1 LIDSINRK
9 GIIMQ
14 TLLKDKTAIVTGS
27 SRGIGREIA
36 LKLGKCG
43 VSVIVN
49 YANNTQLAKEV
60 SSEIITMGGRSIPIQ
75 ADMRSTNE
83 IKILFDST
91 IEHFGSL
98 NILINNA
105 GIALFKKI
113 EKISEEEFDNIFDV
127 NVKGLFFSCQQAAK
141 KMNDGGKIINI
152 SSSVTKVMLPN
163 YGAYAATKGAVE
175 QITKVLAKELGHKKI
190 AVNSISPGPVD
201 TELFRQGK
209 SEEQIRDLANMAAFG
224 RIGTPMDIADA
235 VALLVSDEAG
245 WISGQNLCVNGG
257 FVS

>member
-1 LIDSINRK
+1 
-9 GIIMQ
+9 MQ
-14 TLLKDKTAIVTGS
+14 TSIKGKTAIVTGS
-27 SRGIGREIA
+27 SRGIGRAIA
-36 LKLGKCG
+36 LKLGQLG
-43 VSVIVN
+43 ASVVVN
-49 YANNTQLAKEV
+49 SPQMDPSAKDV
-60 SSEIITMGGRSIPIQ
+60 SSEIIHLGGQAVPIY
-75 ADMRSTNE
+75 ADMRNTRE
-83 IKILFDST
+83 IRALFDSA
-91 IEHFGSL
+91 ISEFGAL
-98 NILINNA
+98 DILINNA

-113 EKISEEEFDNIFDV
+113 EDTSEAEFDDIFAT
-127 NVKGLFFSCQQAAK
+127 NVRGLFFSCQQAAK
-141 KMNDGGKIINI
+141 RMTHGGKIINI
-152 SSSVTKVMLPN
+152 SSSVTKVMLPT

-209 SEEQIRDLANMAAFG
+209 SEEQIKNLADMAAFG
-224 RIGTPMDIADA
+224 RIGTSEDIADA